1 MSLIISPH
9 FFKNQR
15 PRKTGAVQLNFY
27 SRRAYGDDIIPFLE
41 SLKDK
46 KEDWITE
53 LTQMK
58 IVCKM
63 K

>member
-1 MSLIISPH
+1 
-9 FFKNQR
+9 
-15 PRKTGAVQLNFY
+15 
-27 SRRAYGDDIIPFLE
+27 LE